1 MYRVKIFSKIIG
13 IIILVNLYACDS
25 IKVVLEKNSTELLD
39 SIKKKYSEDLYTD
52 LGNLSGKVKKQLIDN
67 ISKNSDLGLPEYYT
81 QTYVDSLRTVL
92 IETGE
97 LKINVFESFLLKHLK
112 SKVVKDTLYLT
123 NLNIS
128 SPTNGEVKSY
138 EFDVKK
144 DDLIFYEITNIKKN
158 TLKEVSI
165 LEGGKTRFVKNN
177 LRKKESVN
185 GTIKISADNVLT
197 VNISND
203 NFIKN
208 KGFFKS
214 KLKIAI
220 KKIAPQLELQV
231 EVKPDTIVLSKLVIE
246 EVNDTIYKIINS
258 KNFTLG
264 PRLDLTRSYQ
274 QTFTINI
281 DEFDNL
287 LGWGYWIGFDK
298 TAIEQYQ
305 LLSEI
310 ESPLIVFA
318 RNEIRKSL
326 RPVELSVKQNKEVEL
341 VIKNQSLDTRTY
353 NYASNFAFYKSDNF
367 TEKNVK
373 KAEVYLTNNSTLYE
387 YPISYNVVA
396 VGTIKIKNEIM
407 KDVVAFK
414 DYIHVTLLKDE

>member
-1 MYRVKIFSKIIG
+1 MYRFKICSQIIG

-25 IKVVLEKNSTELLD
+25 IKVALEKNGVELLD
-39 SIKKKYSEDLYTD
+39 SINKKYSEDLYTD
-52 LGNLSGKVKKQLIDN
+52 LSKLSEKVKKQLIDN
-67 ISKNSDLGLPEYYT
+67 ISINSDLGIPEYYT
-81 QTYVDSLRTVL
+81 PTYIDSLRTVL
-92 IETGE
+92 IKSGN
-97 LKINVFESFLLKHLK
+97 LKINVYESFLIKYLK
-112 SKVVKDTLYLT
+112 SKVVKDTVYLT
-123 NLNIS
+123 NLYIS

-144 DDLIFYEITNIKKN
+144 DDRIFYEITNVKKN
-158 TLKEVSI
+158 TLKEISI

-177 LRKKESVN
+177 LRKKERVQGSIN
-185 GTIKISADNVLT
+185 IAADNVLT

-208 KGFFKS
+208 KGLFQS

-220 KKIAPQLELQV
+220 KKISPQLELQV
-231 EVKPDTIVLSKLVIE
+231 EVKPDTIVESKLVIE
-246 EVNDTIYKIINS
+246 EIQDTIYKIIDS

-264 PRLDLTRSYQ
+264 PRLDLTRRYQ
-274 QTFTINI
+274 QTFTIHI

-287 LGWGYWIGFDK
+287 LGWGYWIGLDK
-298 TAIEQYQ
+298 TAIEQYK
-305 LLSEI
+305 LLSET
-310 ESPLIVFA
+310 ENPLIVFSK
-318 RNEIRKSL
+318 NELRKFL
-326 RPVELSVKQNKEVEL
+326 RPVELSVTQNKDVEL
-341 VIKNQSLDTRTY
+341 VIKNQSLDTRSF

-367 TEKNVK
+367 TEKNKK

-387 YPISYNVVA
+387 HLVSYNVVA

-414 DYIHVTLLKDE
+414 DYIHITLLKDE